1 MLSGLSFNLS
11 LFSKYRTEIMGIAA
25 IMIIIGHAE
34 GNGVLMPWMM
44 TKIIIQGGL
53 GVDIFLFLSGM
64 GLYYSLTSHIAVQW
78 RGGGFGM

>member
-1 MLSGLSFNLS
+1 MLSGLRFNLS

-53 GVDIFLFLSGM
+53 GVDIFLFLSV
-64 GLYYSLTSHIAVQW
+64 LFVDLAHCRTVE
-78 RGGGFGM
+78 GGGFGM